1 MRYAMMLCVALATLP
16 LRRSADITAST
27 CEAAVRPPH
36 TCAWNVD
43 FFTVNGAPCIVRAS
57 SSSSSASADS
67 GAEAEE
73 EAGARARAEEE
84 ALKVQSQA
92 KRMAAE
98 TARETAGR
106 AAGASGGPPM
116 PPSLS
121 NSSLLS
127 TPGSSLGIPTLGDPT
142 PPKPKPVE
150 PVKPKPKPVEVV
162 KPKPKP
168 KPVKP
173 KIKVNL
179 KSTMRKPD
187 TQKIKAQQAA
197 AERARQ
203 AEAKRRAALNQSL
216 NNLDSKLSGRTSVNV
231 PQGRYAAANY
241 ESLIRRK
248 YVDATIHPG
257 TISGDPVVKVQ
268 LVIARNGNVLSARI
282 IGASGLASWDRAVQ
296 KALDRVK
303 RIAPFPAGMSGAK
316 KTFSLNFN
324 SRSFQ

>member
-1 MRYAMMLCVALATLP
+1 MGRLKRSCVVGSVVFHALTLA
-16 LRRSADITAST
+16 LL
-27 CEAAVRPPH
+27 VL
-36 TCAWNVD
+36 
-43 FFTVNGAPCIVRAS
+43 APVLLAKRV
-57 SSSSSASADS
+57 
-67 GAEAEE
+67 E
-73 EAGARARAEEE
+73 
-84 ALKVQSQA
+84 KVQVIDLIPSEIVDQI
-92 KRMAAE
+92 MA
-98 TARETAGR
+98 
-106 AAGASGGPPM
+106 PPAPVA
-116 PPSLS
+116 PPSPP
-121 NSSLLS
+121 
-127 TPGSSLGIPTLGDPT
+127 TPAPTKPT
-142 PPKPKPVE
+142 PPKPTLPKPK
-150 PVKPKPKPVEVV
+150 PKPPDPIPPKPKPKPVEVV

-179 KSTMRKPD
+179 NSTMRQPD
-187 TQKIKAQQAA
+187 TQKVKAQQAS

-203 AEAKRRAALNQSL
+203 AEAKRQAALKQSL

-268 LVIARNGNVLSARI
+268 LVIARNGNVISARI
-282 IGASGLASWDRAVQ
+282 IGESGLASWDRAVQ

-316 KTFSLNFN
+316 KTFNLNFN

>member
-1 MRYAMMLCVALATLP
+1 MGRLKRSCVVGSVVFHALTLA
-16 LRRSADITAST
+16 LL
-27 CEAAVRPPH
+27 VL
-36 TCAWNVD
+36 
-43 FFTVNGAPCIVRAS
+43 APVLLAKRV
-57 SSSSSASADS
+57 
-67 GAEAEE
+67 E
-73 EAGARARAEEE
+73 
-84 ALKVQSQA
+84 KVQVIDLIPSEIVDQI
-92 KRMAAE
+92 MA
-98 TARETAGR
+98 
-106 AAGASGGPPM
+106 PPAPVA
-116 PPSLS
+116 PP
-121 NSSLLS
+121 
-127 TPGSSLGIPTLGDPT
+127 TPPTPTPPKPTPPKPT
-142 PPKPKPVE
+142 PPKPKPT
-150 PVKPKPKPVEVV
+150 PPDPTPPKPKPKPVEVV

-179 KSTMRKPD
+179 NSTMRQPD
-187 TQKIKAQQAA
+187 TQKVKAQQAA

-203 AEAKRRAALNQSL
+203 AEAKRQAAVKQSL

-268 LVIARNGNVLSARI
+268 LVIARNGNVISARI
-282 IGASGLASWDRAVQ
+282 IGVSGLASWDRAVQ

-316 KTFSLNFN
+316 KTFNLNFN

>member
-1 MRYAMMLCVALATLP
+1 MGRLKRSCVVGSVVFHALTLALLVFAP
-16 LRRSADITAST
+16 LLLAKRV
-27 CEAAVRPPH
+27 E
-36 TCAWNVD
+36 
-43 FFTVNGAPCIVRAS
+43 
-57 SSSSSASADS
+57 
-67 GAEAEE
+67 
-73 EAGARARAEEE
+73 
-84 ALKVQSQA
+84 KVQVIELIPSEIVDQI
-92 KRMAAE
+92 MA
-98 TARETAGR
+98 
-106 AAGASGGPPM
+106 PPAPVA
-116 PPSLS
+116 PP
-121 NSSLLS
+121 
-127 TPGSSLGIPTLGDPT
+127 TPPTPTPPKPKPTPPDPT
-142 PPKPKPVE
+142 PPKPK

-179 KSTMRKPD
+179 KSTMRQPD
-187 TQKIKAQQAA
+187 TQKVKAQQAA
-197 AERARQ
+197 AQRARQ
-203 AEAKRRAALNQSL
+203 AEAKRQAALKQSL
-216 NNLDSKLSGRTSVNV
+216 NKLDSKLSGRTSVNV

-268 LVIARNGNVLSARI
+268 LVIERNGNVISARI
-282 IGASGLASWDRAVQ
+282 IRGSGLASWDRAVQ

-316 KTFSLNFN
+316 KTFNLNFN

>member
-1 MRYAMMLCVALATLP
+1 MGRLKRSCVVGSVVFHTLTLALLF
-16 LRRSADITAST
+16 L
-27 CEAAVRPPH
+27 
-36 TCAWNVD
+36 
-43 FFTVNGAPCIVRAS
+43 APII
-57 SSSSSASADS
+57 
-67 GAEAEE
+67 
-73 EAGARARAEEE
+73 
-84 ALKVQSQA
+84 LA
-92 KRMAAE
+92 KREEKVEVIDLIPSEIVDQIMA
-98 TARETAGR
+98 
-106 AAGASGGPPM
+106 PPAPVA
-116 PPSLS
+116 PP
-121 NSSLLS
+121 
-127 TPGSSLGIPTLGDPT
+127 TPPAPVPPAPTPPKPTTPKPKPTPPDPT

-203 AEAKRRAALNQSL
+203 AEAKRRAALTQSL

>member
-1 MRYAMMLCVALATLP
+1 MGRLKRSCVVGSVVFHTLTVALLF
-16 LRRSADITAST
+16 L
-27 CEAAVRPPH
+27 
-36 TCAWNVD
+36 
-43 FFTVNGAPCIVRAS
+43 APII
-57 SSSSSASADS
+57 
-67 GAEAEE
+67 
-73 EAGARARAEEE
+73 
-84 ALKVQSQA
+84 LA
-92 KRMAAE
+92 KREEKVEVIDLIPSEIVDQIMA
-98 TARETAGR
+98 
-106 AAGASGGPPM
+106 PPAPVA
-116 PPSLS
+116 PP
-121 NSSLLS
+121 
-127 TPGSSLGIPTLGDPT
+127 TPPTPTPPKPTPPKPTPPKPKPTPPDPT

-179 KSTMRKPD
+179 NSTMRKPD

>member
-1 MRYAMMLCVALATLP
+1 MGRLKRSCVVGSVVFHTLTLALLF
-16 LRRSADITAST
+16 L
-27 CEAAVRPPH
+27 
-36 TCAWNVD
+36 
-43 FFTVNGAPCIVRAS
+43 APII
-57 SSSSSASADS
+57 
-67 GAEAEE
+67 
-73 EAGARARAEEE
+73 
-84 ALKVQSQA
+84 LA
-92 KRMAAE
+92 KREEKVEVIDLIPSEIVDQIMA
-98 TARETAGR
+98 
-106 AAGASGGPPM
+106 PPAPVA
-116 PPSLS
+116 PP
-121 NSSLLS
+121 
-127 TPGSSLGIPTLGDPT
+127 TPPTPTPPKPTPPKPTPPKPKPTPPDPT

-179 KSTMRKPD
+179 NSTMRKPD

>member
-1 MRYAMMLCVALATLP
+1 MGRLKRSCVVGSIVFHALTLA
-16 LRRSADITAST
+16 LL
-27 CEAAVRPPH
+27 VL
-36 TCAWNVD
+36 
-43 FFTVNGAPCIVRAS
+43 APV
-57 SSSSSASADS
+57 
-67 GAEAEE
+67 
-73 EAGARARAEEE
+73 
-84 ALKVQSQA
+84 LLA
-92 KRMAAE
+92 KRVEKVKVIDLIPSEIVDQIMA
-98 TARETAGR
+98 
-106 AAGASGGPPM
+106 PPAPVA
-116 PPSLS
+116 PPS
-121 NSSLLS
+121 
-127 TPGSSLGIPTLGDPT
+127 PPTPT
-142 PPKPKPVE
+142 PPKPTPPKPN
-150 PVKPKPKPVEVV
+150 PPKPKPKPPDPIPPKPKPKPVEVV

-179 KSTMRKPD
+179 KSTMRQPD
-187 TQKIKAQQAA
+187 TQKVKAQQAA

-203 AEAKRRAALNQSL
+203 AEAKRQAALKQSL
-216 NNLDSKLSGRTSVNV
+216 NKLDSKLSGRTSVNV

-268 LVIARNGNVLSARI
+268 LVIARNGNVISARI
-282 IGASGLASWDRAVQ
+282 IGVSGLASWDRAVQ

-316 KTFSLNFN
+316 KTFNLNFN

>member
-1 MRYAMMLCVALATLP
+1 MGRLKRSCVVGSVVFHALTLA
-16 LRRSADITAST
+16 LL
-27 CEAAVRPPH
+27 VL
-36 TCAWNVD
+36 
-43 FFTVNGAPCIVRAS
+43 APVLLAKRV
-57 SSSSSASADS
+57 
-67 GAEAEE
+67 E
-73 EAGARARAEEE
+73 
-84 ALKVQSQA
+84 KVQVIDLIPSEIVDQI
-92 KRMAAE
+92 MA
-98 TARETAGR
+98 
-106 AAGASGGPPM
+106 PPAPVA
-116 PPSLS
+116 PP
-121 NSSLLS
+121 
-127 TPGSSLGIPTLGDPT
+127 TPPTPAPTKPT
-142 PPKPKPVE
+142 PPKPTPPEPKPK
-150 PVKPKPKPVEVV
+150 PPDPTPPKPKPKPVEVV

-179 KSTMRKPD
+179 KSTMRQPD
-187 TQKIKAQQAA
+187 TQKVKAQQAA

-203 AEAKRRAALNQSL
+203 AEAKRQAALKQSL

-268 LVIARNGNVLSARI
+268 LVIARNGNVISARI
-282 IGASGLASWDRAVQ
+282 IGVSGLASWDRAVQ

-316 KTFSLNFN
+316 KTFNLNFN

>member
-1 MRYAMMLCVALATLP
+1 MGRLKRSCVVGSVVFHALTLA
-16 LRRSADITAST
+16 LL
-27 CEAAVRPPH
+27 VL
-36 TCAWNVD
+36 
-43 FFTVNGAPCIVRAS
+43 APVLLAKRV
-57 SSSSSASADS
+57 
-67 GAEAEE
+67 E
-73 EAGARARAEEE
+73 
-84 ALKVQSQA
+84 KVQVIDLIPSEIVDQI
-92 KRMAAE
+92 MA
-98 TARETAGR
+98 
-106 AAGASGGPPM
+106 PPAPVA
-116 PPSLS
+116 PP
-121 NSSLLS
+121 
-127 TPGSSLGIPTLGDPT
+127 TPPTPAPTKPT
-142 PPKPKPVE
+142 PPKPTPPEPKPK
-150 PVKPKPKPVEVV
+150 PPDPTPPKPKPKPVEVV

-179 KSTMRKPD
+179 KSTMRQPD
-187 TQKIKAQQAA
+187 TQKVKAQQAA

-203 AEAKRRAALNQSL
+203 AEAKRQAALKQSL

-268 LVIARNGNVLSARI
+268 LVIARNGNVISARI
-282 IGASGLASWDRAVQ
+282 IGESGLASWDRAVQ

-316 KTFSLNFN
+316 KTFNLNFN

>member
-1 MRYAMMLCVALATLP
+1 MGRLKRSCVVGSVVFHALTLA
-16 LRRSADITAST
+16 LL
-27 CEAAVRPPH
+27 VL
-36 TCAWNVD
+36 
-43 FFTVNGAPCIVRAS
+43 APVLLAKRV
-57 SSSSSASADS
+57 
-67 GAEAEE
+67 E
-73 EAGARARAEEE
+73 
-84 ALKVQSQA
+84 KVQVIDLIPSEIVDQI
-92 KRMAAE
+92 MA
-98 TARETAGR
+98 
-106 AAGASGGPPM
+106 PPAPVA
-116 PPSLS
+116 PP
-121 NSSLLS
+121 
-127 TPGSSLGIPTLGDPT
+127 TPPTPAPTKPT
-142 PPKPKPVE
+142 PPKPTPPEPKPK
-150 PVKPKPKPVEVV
+150 PPDPTPPKPKPKPVEVV

-179 KSTMRKPD
+179 KSTMRQPD
-187 TQKIKAQQAA
+187 TQKVKAQQAA

-203 AEAKRRAALNQSL
+203 AEAKRQAALKQSL
-216 NNLDSKLSGRTSVNV
+216 NKLDSKLSGRTSVNV

-268 LVIARNGNVLSARI
+268 LVIARNGNVISARI
-282 IGASGLASWDRAVQ
+282 IGVSGLASWDRAVQ

-316 KTFSLNFN
+316 KTFNLNFN

>member
-1 MRYAMMLCVALATLP
+1 MGRLKRSCVVGSVVFHALTLA
-16 LRRSADITAST
+16 LL
-27 CEAAVRPPH
+27 VL
-36 TCAWNVD
+36 
-43 FFTVNGAPCIVRAS
+43 APVLLAKRV
-57 SSSSSASADS
+57 
-67 GAEAEE
+67 E
-73 EAGARARAEEE
+73 
-84 ALKVQSQA
+84 KVQVIDLIPSEIVDQI
-92 KRMAAE
+92 MA
-98 TARETAGR
+98 
-106 AAGASGGPPM
+106 PPTPVA
-116 PPSLS
+116 PP
-121 NSSLLS
+121 
-127 TPGSSLGIPTLGDPT
+127 TPPTPTPPKPTPPDPT
-142 PPKPKPVE
+142 PPKPK

-179 KSTMRKPD
+179 KSTMRQPD
-187 TQKIKAQQAA
+187 TQKVKAQQAA

-203 AEAKRRAALNQSL
+203 AEAKRQAALKQSL

-268 LVIARNGNVLSARI
+268 LVIARNGNVISARI
-282 IGASGLASWDRAVQ
+282 IGVSGLASWDRAVQ

-316 KTFSLNFN
+316 RTFNLNFN

>member
-1 MRYAMMLCVALATLP
+1 M
-16 LRRSADITAST
+16 
-27 CEAAVRPPH
+27 
-36 TCAWNVD
+36 
-43 FFTVNGAPCIVRAS
+43 CIR
-57 SSSSSASADS
+57 D
-67 GAEAEE
+67 
-73 EAGARARAEEE
+73 R
-84 ALKVQSQA
+84 
-92 KRMAAE
+92 
-98 TARETAGR
+98 
-106 AAGASGGPPM
+106 
-116 PPSLS
+116 
-121 NSSLLS
+121 
-127 TPGSSLGIPTLGDPT
+127 
-142 PPKPKPVE
+142 
-150 PVKPKPKPVEVV
+150 VKPKPKPVEVV

-179 KSTMRKPD
+179 KSTTRKPD

-203 AEAKRRAALNQSL
+203 AEAKRRAALTQSL

>member
-1 MRYAMMLCVALATLP
+1 MGRLKRSCVVGSVVFHALTLA
-16 LRRSADITAST
+16 LL
-27 CEAAVRPPH
+27 VL
-36 TCAWNVD
+36 
-43 FFTVNGAPCIVRAS
+43 APVLLAKRV
-57 SSSSSASADS
+57 
-67 GAEAEE
+67 E
-73 EAGARARAEEE
+73 
-84 ALKVQSQA
+84 KVQVIDLIPSEIVDQI
-92 KRMAAE
+92 MA
-98 TARETAGR
+98 
-106 AAGASGGPPM
+106 PPAPVA
-116 PPSLS
+116 PPSPP
-121 NSSLLS
+121 
-127 TPGSSLGIPTLGDPT
+127 TPAPTKPTPPKLT
-142 PPKPKPVE
+142 PPKPKPK
-150 PVKPKPKPVEVV
+150 PPDPTPPKPKPKPVEVV

-179 KSTMRKPD
+179 KSTMRQPD
-187 TQKIKAQQAA
+187 TQKVKAQQAA

-203 AEAKRRAALNQSL
+203 AEAKRQAALKQSL
-216 NNLDSKLSGRTSVNV
+216 NKLDSKLSGRTSVNV

-268 LVIARNGNVLSARI
+268 LVIARNGNVISARI
-282 IGASGLASWDRAVQ
+282 IGVSGLASWDRAVQ

-316 KTFSLNFN
+316 KTFNLNFN

>member
-1 MRYAMMLCVALATLP
+1 MGRLKRSCVVGSVVFHALTLA
-16 LRRSADITAST
+16 LL
-27 CEAAVRPPH
+27 VL
-36 TCAWNVD
+36 
-43 FFTVNGAPCIVRAS
+43 APVLLAKRV
-57 SSSSSASADS
+57 
-67 GAEAEE
+67 E
-73 EAGARARAEEE
+73 
-84 ALKVQSQA
+84 KVQVIDLIPSEIVDQI
-92 KRMAAE
+92 MA
-98 TARETAGR
+98 
-106 AAGASGGPPM
+106 PPAPVA
-116 PPSLS
+116 PPSPP
-121 NSSLLS
+121 
-127 TPGSSLGIPTLGDPT
+127 TPAPTKPTPPKPT
-142 PPKPKPVE
+142 PPKPKPK
-150 PVKPKPKPVEVV
+150 PPDPIPPKPKPKPVEVV

-179 KSTMRKPD
+179 KSTMRQPD
-187 TQKIKAQQAA
+187 TQKVKAQQAA

-203 AEAKRRAALNQSL
+203 AEAKRQAALKQSL
-216 NNLDSKLSGRTSVNV
+216 NKLDSKLSGRTSVNV

-268 LVIARNGNVLSARI
+268 LVIARNGNVISARI
-282 IGASGLASWDRAVQ
+282 IGVSGLASWDRAVQ

-316 KTFSLNFN
+316 KTFNLNFN

>member
-1 MRYAMMLCVALATLP
+1 MGRLKRSCVVGSVVFHALTLA
-16 LRRSADITAST
+16 LL
-27 CEAAVRPPH
+27 VL
-36 TCAWNVD
+36 
-43 FFTVNGAPCIVRAS
+43 APVLLAKRV
-57 SSSSSASADS
+57 
-67 GAEAEE
+67 E
-73 EAGARARAEEE
+73 
-84 ALKVQSQA
+84 KVQVIDLIPSEIVDQI
-92 KRMAAE
+92 MA
-98 TARETAGR
+98 
-106 AAGASGGPPM
+106 PPAPVA
-116 PPSLS
+116 PP
-121 NSSLLS
+121 
-127 TPGSSLGIPTLGDPT
+127 TPPTPAPTKPTPPKQTPPEPKPKPPDPT
-142 PPKPKPVE
+142 PP
-150 PVKPKPKPVEVV
+150 KPKPKPVEVV

-179 KSTMRKPD
+179 KSTMRQPD
-187 TQKIKAQQAA
+187 TQKVKAQQAA

-203 AEAKRRAALNQSL
+203 AEAKRQAALKQSL
-216 NNLDSKLSGRTSVNV
+216 NKLDSKLSGRTSVNV

-268 LVIARNGNVLSARI
+268 LVIARNGNVISARI
-282 IGASGLASWDRAVQ
+282 IGVSGLASWDRAVQ

-316 KTFSLNFN
+316 KTFNLNFN

>member
-1 MRYAMMLCVALATLP
+1 MGRLKRSCVVGSVVFHALTLA
-16 LRRSADITAST
+16 LL
-27 CEAAVRPPH
+27 VL
-36 TCAWNVD
+36 
-43 FFTVNGAPCIVRAS
+43 APVLLAKRV
-57 SSSSSASADS
+57 
-67 GAEAEE
+67 E
-73 EAGARARAEEE
+73 
-84 ALKVQSQA
+84 KVQVIDLIPSEIVDQI
-92 KRMAAE
+92 MA
-98 TARETAGR
+98 
-106 AAGASGGPPM
+106 PPAPVA
-116 PPSLS
+116 PP
-121 NSSLLS
+121 
-127 TPGSSLGIPTLGDPT
+127 TPPTPTPPKPTPPKPTPPKPKPTPPDPT
-142 PPKPKPVE
+142 PPKPK

-179 KSTMRKPD
+179 NSTMRQPD
-187 TQKIKAQQAA
+187 TQKVKAQQAA

-203 AEAKRRAALNQSL
+203 AEAKRQAELKQSL

-268 LVIARNGNVLSARI
+268 LVIARNGNVISARI
-282 IGASGLASWDRAVQ
+282 IGESGLASWDRAVQ

-316 KTFSLNFN
+316 KTFNLNFN

>member
-1 MRYAMMLCVALATLP
+1 MGRLKRSCVVGSVVFHALTLA
-16 LRRSADITAST
+16 LL
-27 CEAAVRPPH
+27 VL
-36 TCAWNVD
+36 
-43 FFTVNGAPCIVRAS
+43 APVLLAKRV
-57 SSSSSASADS
+57 
-67 GAEAEE
+67 E
-73 EAGARARAEEE
+73 
-84 ALKVQSQA
+84 KVQVIDLIPSEIVDQI
-92 KRMAAE
+92 MA
-98 TARETAGR
+98 
-106 AAGASGGPPM
+106 PPAPVA
-116 PPSLS
+116 PP
-121 NSSLLS
+121 
-127 TPGSSLGIPTLGDPT
+127 TPPTPTPPKPPPPKPT
-142 PPKPKPVE
+142 PPKPKPT
-150 PVKPKPKPVEVV
+150 PPDPTPPKPKPKPVEVV

-179 KSTMRKPD
+179 NSTMRQPD
-187 TQKIKAQQAA
+187 TQKVKAQQAA

-203 AEAKRRAALNQSL
+203 AEAKRQAALKQSL

-268 LVIARNGNVLSARI
+268 LVIARNGNVISARI
-282 IGASGLASWDRAVQ
+282 IGESGLASWDRAVQ

-316 KTFSLNFN
+316 KTFNLNFN

>member
-1 MRYAMMLCVALATLP
+1 MGRLKRSCVVGSIVFHALTLA
-16 LRRSADITAST
+16 LL
-27 CEAAVRPPH
+27 VL
-36 TCAWNVD
+36 
-43 FFTVNGAPCIVRAS
+43 APV
-57 SSSSSASADS
+57 
-67 GAEAEE
+67 
-73 EAGARARAEEE
+73 
-84 ALKVQSQA
+84 LLA
-92 KRMAAE
+92 KRVEKVKVIDLIPSEIVDQIMA
-98 TARETAGR
+98 
-106 AAGASGGPPM
+106 PPAPVA
-116 PPSLS
+116 PPSPP
-121 NSSLLS
+121 
-127 TPGSSLGIPTLGDPT
+127 TPAPTKPTPPKPT
-142 PPKPKPVE
+142 PPKPKPK
-150 PVKPKPKPVEVV
+150 PPDPIPPKPKPKQVEVV

-179 KSTMRKPD
+179 KSTMRQPD
-187 TQKIKAQQAA
+187 TQKVKAQQAA

-203 AEAKRRAALNQSL
+203 AEAKRQAALKQSL
-216 NNLDSKLSGRTSVNV
+216 NKLNSKLSGRTSVNV

-268 LVIARNGNVLSARI
+268 LVIARNGNVISARI
-282 IGASGLASWDRAVQ
+282 IGVSGLASWDRAVQ

-316 KTFSLNFN
+316 KTFNLNFN

>member
-1 MRYAMMLCVALATLP
+1 MGRLKRSCVVGSVVFHALTLA
-16 LRRSADITAST
+16 LL
-27 CEAAVRPPH
+27 VL
-36 TCAWNVD
+36 
-43 FFTVNGAPCIVRAS
+43 APV
-57 SSSSSASADS
+57 
-67 GAEAEE
+67 
-73 EAGARARAEEE
+73 
-84 ALKVQSQA
+84 LLA
-92 KRMAAE
+92 KRVEKVKVIDLIPSEIVDQIMA
-98 TARETAGR
+98 
-106 AAGASGGPPM
+106 PPAPVA
-116 PPSLS
+116 PPSPP
-121 NSSLLS
+121 
-127 TPGSSLGIPTLGDPT
+127 TPAPTKPTPPKPT
-142 PPKPKPVE
+142 PPKPKPK
-150 PVKPKPKPVEVV
+150 PPDPIPPKPKPKPVEVV

-179 KSTMRKPD
+179 KSTMRQPD
-187 TQKIKAQQAA
+187 TQKVKAQQAA

-203 AEAKRRAALNQSL
+203 AEAKRQAALKQSL

-268 LVIARNGNVLSARI
+268 LVIARNGNVISARI
-282 IGASGLASWDRAVQ
+282 IGVSGLASWDRAVQ

-316 KTFSLNFN
+316 KTFNLNFN

>member
-1 MRYAMMLCVALATLP
+1 MGRLKRSCVVGSVVFHALTLA
-16 LRRSADITAST
+16 LL
-27 CEAAVRPPH
+27 VL
-36 TCAWNVD
+36 
-43 FFTVNGAPCIVRAS
+43 APVLLAKRV
-57 SSSSSASADS
+57 
-67 GAEAEE
+67 E
-73 EAGARARAEEE
+73 
-84 ALKVQSQA
+84 KVQVIDLIPSEIVDQI
-92 KRMAAE
+92 MA
-98 TARETAGR
+98 
-106 AAGASGGPPM
+106 PPAPVA
-116 PPSLS
+116 PP
-121 NSSLLS
+121 
-127 TPGSSLGIPTLGDPT
+127 TPPTPTPPKPTPPKPT
-142 PPKPKPVE
+142 PPKPKPT
-150 PVKPKPKPVEVV
+150 PPDPTPPKPKPKPVEVV

-179 KSTMRKPD
+179 NSTMRQPD
-187 TQKIKAQQAA
+187 TQKVKAQQAA

-203 AEAKRRAALNQSL
+203 AEAKRQAALKQSL

-268 LVIARNGNVLSARI
+268 LVIARNGNVISARI
-282 IGASGLASWDRAVQ
+282 IGESGLASWDRAVQ

-316 KTFSLNFN
+316 KTFNLNFN

>member
-1 MRYAMMLCVALATLP
+1 
-16 LRRSADITAST
+16 
-27 CEAAVRPPH
+27 
-36 TCAWNVD
+36 
-43 FFTVNGAPCIVRAS
+43 
-57 SSSSSASADS
+57 
-67 GAEAEE
+67 
-73 EAGARARAEEE
+73 
-84 ALKVQSQA
+84 
-92 KRMAAE
+92 
-98 TARETAGR
+98 
-106 AAGASGGPPM
+106 
-116 PPSLS
+116 
-121 NSSLLS
+121 
-127 TPGSSLGIPTLGDPT
+127 
-142 PPKPKPVE
+142 
-150 PVKPKPKPVEVV
+150 VEVV

-179 KSTMRKPD
+179 KSTMRQPD
-187 TQKIKAQQAA
+187 TQKVKAQQAA

-203 AEAKRRAALNQSL
+203 AEAKRQAALKQSL
-216 NNLDSKLSGRTSVNV
+216 NKLDSKLSGRTSVNV

-268 LVIARNGNVLSARI
+268 LVIARNGNVISARI
-282 IGASGLASWDRAVQ
+282 IGVSGLAIWDRAVQ

-316 KTFSLNFN
+316 KTFNLNFN

>member
-1 MRYAMMLCVALATLP
+1 MGRLKRSCVVGSVVFHTLTLALLF
-16 LRRSADITAST
+16 L
-27 CEAAVRPPH
+27 
-36 TCAWNVD
+36 
-43 FFTVNGAPCIVRAS
+43 APII
-57 SSSSSASADS
+57 
-67 GAEAEE
+67 
-73 EAGARARAEEE
+73 
-84 ALKVQSQA
+84 LA
-92 KRMAAE
+92 KREEKVEVIDLIPSEIVDQIMA
-98 TARETAGR
+98 
-106 AAGASGGPPM
+106 PPAPVAPPT
-116 PPSLS
+116 PPSPVPPAP
-121 NSSLLS
+121 
-127 TPGSSLGIPTLGDPT
+127 TPPKPTPPKPKPTPPDPT

-179 KSTMRKPD
+179 NPTMRKPD

>member
-1 MRYAMMLCVALATLP
+1 MGRLKRSCVVGSVVFHALTLA
-16 LRRSADITAST
+16 LL
-27 CEAAVRPPH
+27 VL
-36 TCAWNVD
+36 
-43 FFTVNGAPCIVRAS
+43 APVLLAKRV
-57 SSSSSASADS
+57 
-67 GAEAEE
+67 E
-73 EAGARARAEEE
+73 
-84 ALKVQSQA
+84 KVQVIDLIPSEIVDQI
-92 KRMAAE
+92 MA
-98 TARETAGR
+98 
-106 AAGASGGPPM
+106 PPAPVA
-116 PPSLS
+116 PP
-121 NSSLLS
+121 
-127 TPGSSLGIPTLGDPT
+127 TPPTPAPTKPT
-142 PPKPKPVE
+142 PPKPTPPEPKPK
-150 PVKPKPKPVEVV
+150 PPDPTPPKPKPKPVEVV

-179 KSTMRKPD
+179 NSTMRQPD
-187 TQKIKAQQAA
+187 TQKVKAQQAA

-203 AEAKRRAALNQSL
+203 AEAKRQAALKQSL

-268 LVIARNGNVLSARI
+268 LVIARNGNVISARI
-282 IGASGLASWDRAVQ
+282 IGESGLASWDRAVQ

-316 KTFSLNFN
+316 KTFNLNFN

>member
-1 MRYAMMLCVALATLP
+1 MGRLKRSCVVGSVVFHTLTLALLF
-16 LRRSADITAST
+16 L
-27 CEAAVRPPH
+27 
-36 TCAWNVD
+36 
-43 FFTVNGAPCIVRAS
+43 APII
-57 SSSSSASADS
+57 
-67 GAEAEE
+67 
-73 EAGARARAEEE
+73 
-84 ALKVQSQA
+84 LA
-92 KRMAAE
+92 KREEKVEVIDLIPSEIVDQIMA
-98 TARETAGR
+98 
-106 AAGASGGPPM
+106 PPAPVA
-116 PPSLS
+116 PP
-121 NSSLLS
+121 
-127 TPGSSLGIPTLGDPT
+127 TPPAPVPPAPTPPKPTPPKPKPTPPDPT

-179 KSTMRKPD
+179 NSTTRKPD